1 MSPDTDDAPFDLAGC
16 LARVREQ
23 DQSAARDLVNHLY
36 PLILRIIRTRRPRR
50 VAEEDIAQD
59 IFLKMF
65 TRLDQYQG
73 NVPFTH
79 WVSRIAV
86 TTCIDHLRAQQ
97 RRPEFRWADLSENE
111 AQVLDHVLTN
121 ESDVT
126 AGDALAASELVEKL
140 ISQLKPDDRTVIQML
155 DLEQK
160 SLVEI
165 SQLTGWNTTLIKV
178 RAFRARRKLQKLF
191 EELKKKER
199 T

>member
-1 MSPDTDDAPFDLAGC
+1 MSSDSDDVPFDLAGC
-16 LARVREQ
+16 LARVRAQ
-23 DQSAARDLVNHLY
+23 DQAAARALVEHLY
-36 PLILRIIRTRRPRR
+36 PLVLRIIRTRRPRR
-50 VAEEDIAQD
+50 VPEEDIAQD

-65 TRLDQYQG
+65 TRLEQYQG

-111 AQVLDHVLTN
+111 AQMLDHVLTN
-121 ESDVT
+121 ERAVD
-126 AGDALAASELVEKL
+126 AGEALAASELVEKL
-140 ISQLKPDDRTVIQML
+140 LAQLKPDDRTVIQML

-165 SQLTGWNTTLIKV
+165 SELTGWNTTLIKV